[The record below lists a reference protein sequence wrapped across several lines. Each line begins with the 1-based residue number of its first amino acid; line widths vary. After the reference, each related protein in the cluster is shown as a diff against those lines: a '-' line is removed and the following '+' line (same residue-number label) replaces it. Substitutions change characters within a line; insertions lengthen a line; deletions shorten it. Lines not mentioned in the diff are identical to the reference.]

1 MTALIL
7 AAIVCLALTAL
18 FGWAMWH
25 LIYDR
30 RTFPA
35 PSPYI
40 RHVELDEIPVPEE
53 PPPPEVREPLPTA
66 QLHIPPPVFSSYN
79 GEHTGISISGVGGSW
94 TPLRRIAT
102 RHRRRWRQPNAPIGG
117 L

>member
-7 AAIVCLALTAL
+7 VAIVCLALTVL

-35 PSPYI
+35 PSPHI
-40 RHVELDEIPVPEE
+40 RHMELDEIPVTEE
-53 PPPPEVREPLPTA
+53 ALPPEVREPLPTS
-66 QLHIPPPVFSSYN
+66 QLHIPPPVLSSYSDK
-79 GEHTGISISGVGGSW
+79 HTGISISGVGGSW
-94 TPLRRIAT
+94 TPLRRIAI
-102 RHRRRWRQPNAPIGG
+102 RRRRWRQPNAPTGE